1 MHDRRT
7 HKPYSSPQNGGRPTI
22 SILQEFVKH
31 LKQVWNISDEPEE
44 VLMYACDLADSVPD
58 TEKTKVFVSY
68 VQQCKKV
75 MDEFLESVM
84 CDGHP

>member
-7 HKPYSSPQNGGRPTI
+7 HKPYSSPQNGGKPTI
-22 SILQEFVKH
+22 DILQEFVKQ
-31 LKQVWNISDEPEE
+31 LKQVWNVSDESEE

-84 CDGHP
+84 CDGYS